1 MFRPPTPDVTALFR
15 HPRLIE
21 KAAARASRQALIAHK
36 REGVPIAVWRENRV
50 VWVPADEIE
59 IPPDEETSSCQS

>member
-1 MFRPPTPDVTALFR
+1 MLRPPSPDVSALFR

-21 KAAARASRQALIAHK
+21 NAAARASREALIAHK

-50 VWVPADEIE
+50 VWVPAEEIE
-59 IPPDEETSSCQS
+59 IPPDDELTCSSY

>member
-1 MFRPPTPDVTALFR
+1 
-15 HPRLIE
+15 LIE

-36 REGVPIAVWRENRV
+36 REGVPIAVWRENQV

-59 IPPDEETSSCQS
+59 IPPDEETPSCQS